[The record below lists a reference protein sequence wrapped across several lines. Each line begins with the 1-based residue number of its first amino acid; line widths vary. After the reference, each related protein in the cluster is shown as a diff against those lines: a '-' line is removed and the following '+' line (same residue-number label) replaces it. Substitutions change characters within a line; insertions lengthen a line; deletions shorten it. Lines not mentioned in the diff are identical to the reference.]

1 MYLEPIMKAKEANA
15 SVPVFNFGGGLTG
28 EAIRKAV
35 KKGMIEIDPYNPDNV
50 NPNSYNLK
58 IGNQIATIRPNRH
71 KTYWGSPDP
80 NPDGMVYAVAMQKTH
95 DWVEIDLKE
104 KVEYDTVEIPEDG
117 ILLRPGELY
126 LVPTVEHIHT
136 DYFEPI
142 ITGRSSMG
150 RLGIA
155 VHQEAGFG
163 DIGFNGTMTLQLK
176 VTYPTRIYPYF
187 PMAQVYF
194 LTPHG
199 EIKDLYNGKYQNA
212 TGIAGSKAYQDF
224 EKLK

>member
-1 MYLEPIMKAKEANA
+1 M
-15 SVPVFNFGGGLTG
+15 
-28 EAIRKAV
+28 
-35 KKGMIEIDPYNPDNV
+35 
-50 NPNSYNLK
+50 PNSNFVPEFSS
-58 IGNQIATIRPNRH
+58 NQIFIDQDVQTCLTDELIKLETTKSNVDH
-71 KTYWGSPDP
+71 KHYE
-80 NPDGMVYAVAMQKTH
+80 YAPK
-95 DWVEIDLKE
+95 
-104 KVEYDTVEIPEDG
+104 
-117 ILLRPGELY
+117 
-126 LVPTVEHIHT
+126 EHIHT
-136 DYFEPI
+136 EYFEPI